1 MKGNEARVVFFLH
14 PVNQVRDGK
23 VAKVKPLRN
32 IMVVTALLFVAL
44 FLGLGVLGYLFFPMA
59 PTTALT
65 TTTTD
70 SPTTATTT
78 PSITTLTE
86 TPTPSPP
93 RSLTENNTNIEAGN
107 ETSREPQVVSI
118 ARPTTWQFHPLV
130 VSASL
135 LLAYLTFAVLRYSY
149 SRSKLVQG
157 WTRRLL
163 GKPPKEEKMLLHTL
177 PYYLAITRS
186 SCEVDHLVILL
197 Q

>member
-14 PVNQVRDGK
+14 PVDQVRDGK
-23 VAKVKPLRN
+23 VARVEP
-32 IMVVTALLFVAL
+32 IMNFLGVTSLLVVALL
-44 FLGLGVLGYLFFPMA
+44 LGLGVLGYLFYPMVSTTPQT
-59 PTTALT
+59 PTTT
-65 TTTTD
+65 N

-78 PSITTLTE
+78 PTRTTSTE
-86 TPTPSPP
+86 TPTPAPP
-93 RSLTENNTNIEAGN
+93 KSVTENSTRIPAGN
-107 ETSREPQVVSI
+107 KTSGEPEVVSM

-135 LLAYLTFAVLRYSY
+135 LLAYLTFIVLRYSY

-186 SCEVDHLVILL
+186 SCEVSSQVLK
-197 Q
+197 